1 MKKRLGCFG
10 KVVLCFVLF
19 AAGTTGCTMLKT
31 EGEFQETVRITAQ
44 NVPDGTYYA
53 DLLVQLP
60 KKDKLRVP
68 DTGVRLD
75 GAEITEDSE
84 IFRYDTDNYVSA
96 SLHYGYA
103 ERIEIPAEHNPLLV
117 CTNLYISGNTKDGR
131 FSKGKEFL
139 RIPSFRIA
147 YVSQDGKVLGVTG
160 PAAANPCMTPLYGIP
175 FEADGSAARYSYISG
190 SKANP
195 AGILLFAELF
205 LFAVL
210 ALPLYAVISAIRKHR
225 ETKAMIAQ
233 IQKNA
238 AQDEETSQSDDQG
251 SLL

>member
-10 KVVLCFVLF
+10 TVVLCFVLF
-19 AAGTTGCTMLKT
+19 AAGTTGCTALRT
-31 EGEFQETVRITAQ
+31 EGEFQETVKITAQ
-44 NVPDGTYYA
+44 NVPEGTYYA

-75 GAEITEDSE
+75 GTEITESSE
-84 IFRYDTDNYVSA
+84 IFCYDTDNYVSA

-103 ERIEIPAEHNPLLV
+103 DSFSFPEKQEPEAV
-117 CTNLYISGNTKDGR
+117 CTVLQLRGNTAENR
-131 FSKGKEFL
+131 FSKGKQFL

-160 PAAANPCMTPLYGIP
+160 PAAANPCMTPIYGIP
-175 FEADGSAARYSYISG
+175 FVADGSSARYIYISG

-195 AGILLFAELF
+195 AGILLLAELF

-238 AQDEETSQSDDQG
+238 EQNNENAQSDD
-251 SLL
+251 